1 MTDGRCS
8 CGATLV
14 RGALACGLCHA
25 PVPVAVL
32 ESSAGAETPT
42 LGATDPGT
50 NGFLVAPGP
59 STLRNDTRVFSRV
72 EPGPMSFGLTG
83 RIVLSVLC
91 AVPILFIW
99 FMSGGGLV
107 NAVLCVPMV
116 ILPLWF
122 LRESWRRA
130 RVR

>member
-25 PVPVAVL
+25 PVLAPAAEAVP
-32 ESSAGAETPT
+32 GAEA
-42 LGATDPGT
+42 LGATDLGP
-50 NGFLVAPGP
+50 NGFAVAPGP
-59 STLRNDTRVFSRV
+59 ATQRNDMRVFSRV

-91 AVPILFIW
+91 ALPILFIW

>member
-1 MTDGRCS
+1 MIDGRCS

-25 PVPVAVL
+25 PVPVSVAAVA
-32 ESSAGAETPT
+32 AGAET
-42 LGATDPGT
+42 LGATDHGP
-50 NGFLVAPGP
+50 NGFAVAPGP
-59 STLRNDTRVFSRV
+59 ATLRNDMRVFSRV
-72 EPGPMSFGLTG
+72 EAGPMSFGLTG

-91 AVPILFIW
+91 ALPILFIW

-116 ILPLWF
+116 ILPLGF